1 MELIKFITVYSILTL
16 SIIGYGFL
24 FSNYFT
30 KFNNI
35 NLYNISIGYLGLF
48 GIFFLTFISYSTNII
63 LAHNNYHNLIIHLIG
78 IVSFLF
84 FFKKNYK
91 KISLKYFFLAYLISF
106 FAIFYFKS
114 HDDFSYYHFSFIENI
129 TRNKIEFGLGHFDTA
144 FNHVSSLFYFHSLF
158 KTSLTSHFFYQ
169 IGQLSVVIF
178 VNTILFENIFIK
190 KNSLKLDITFY
201 LSLFCIFFINIF
213 FYRLSEH
220 GTDRSAQILF
230 FLCVILIISIFK
242 NKKYLNEIFEKL
254 LIIFTI
260 IVSIKSFY
268 LLYSLILIIIY
279 LKFYK
284 INYLFNFFRKFN
296 VIKICIPMLILM
308 MIYSLSHSGCFLYP
322 VSITCPETIFWGYEK
337 EKILGFMNWYEL
349 WSKAGASPN
358 FIVDNVPNYLK
369 GLNWVPNWINIYFFN
384 KVSDFILGIL
394 LMFFITFLFFKP
406 KKISFKSFGKFSIIY
421 ILLIIL
427 FLEWFFN
434 HPSLRYGGYVIIFL
448 LLTIP
453 ISVLLENQDL
463 KFKEKFNS
471 IKIIFLIGIIIFAGR
486 NINRLNN
493 EYKIYNYTF
502 YKNPYY
508 RIQDKFFYMQNKKNK
523 FFKKPD
529 YCESINFDSKL
540 NCKKKNGYN
549 FYYFIKN

>member
-1 MELIKFITVYSILTL
+1 MELIKFISIYSILTL

-24 FSNYFT
+24 FSCYFT

-35 NLYNISIGYLGLF
+35 NSSNISIGYIGLF

-63 LAHNNYHNLIIHLIG
+63 LAHSNYHNLIIHLIG

-106 FAIFYFKS
+106 FAIFYFKN

-129 TRNKIEFGLGHFDTA
+129 VRNKIEFGLGHFDTA

-178 VNTILFENIFIK
+178 VNTILFENIFAK
-190 KNSLKLDITFY
+190 KNSSKLDINFY
-201 LSLFCIFFINIF
+201 LCLFCVFFINVF
-213 FYRLSEH
+213 FYRLAEH

-230 FLCVILIISIFK
+230 FLCVILIINIFK
-242 NKKYLNEIFEKL
+242 DKKYLDEIFEKL
-254 LIIFTI
+254 LIIFTL
-260 IVSIKSFY
+260 IVSMKSFY
-268 LLYSLILIIIY
+268 LLYSLILLIIY

-284 INYLFNFFRKFN
+284 INYLFIFFKKFN
-296 VIKICIPMLILM
+296 VIKIYIPMLIFI

-358 FIVDNVPNYLK
+358 FVVDNTSDYLK
-369 GLNWVPNWINIYFFN
+369 GLNWVPNWIDSYFFN
-384 KVSDFILGIL
+384 KVFDFILGIL
-394 LMFFITFLFFKP
+394 FMLLITFLHFMP
-406 KKISFKSFGKFSIIY
+406 KKISFKDFGKISIIY
-421 ILLIIL
+421 IFLIIL
-427 FLEWFFN
+427 LSEWFFN
-434 HPSLRYGGYVIIFL
+434 HPSLRYGGYVLIFL
-448 LLTIP
+448 LFTIP
-453 ISVLLENQDL
+453 ISVLLENQGF
-463 KFKEKFNS
+463 KFKDKINS
-471 IKIIFLIGIIIFAGR
+471 IKIIFLIGIIIFAAR

-493 EYKIYNYTF
+493 ESEIYNYKF

-508 RIQDKFFYMQNKKNK
+508 RIQDNFFYMQNKKNK
-523 FFKKPD
+523 FFKKSD
-529 YCESINFDSKL
+529 YCKSINFETKL
-540 NCKKKNGYN
+540 NCKKKKW
-549 FYYFIKN
+549 I

>member
-1 MELIKFITVYSILTL
+1 MELIQFISIYSILTL

-24 FSNYFT
+24 FSCYFT

-35 NLYNISIGYLGLF
+35 NLSNISIGYIGLF
-48 GIFFLTFISYSTNII
+48 GVFFLTFISYSTNII
-63 LAHNNYHNLIIHLIG
+63 LAHGNYHNLIIHLIG

-129 TRNKIEFGLGHFDTA
+129 TRNKIEFGLGHFDVA

-169 IGQLSVVIF
+169 IGQMSIVIF
-178 VNTILFENIFIK
+178 VNTVLFENIFNN
-190 KNSLKLDITFY
+190 KNTTKLDINFY

-213 FYRLSEH
+213 FYRLAEH

-230 FLCVILIISIFK
+230 FLCVMLIIGILKK
-242 NKKYLNEIFEKL
+242 NDHVDKTFEKL
-254 LIIFTI
+254 LIIFTL

-268 LLYSLILIIIY
+268 LLYSLMLIVIY
-279 LKFYK
+279 FKFYK
-284 INYLFNFFRKFN
+284 IDYLFKFLIKFN
-296 VIKICIPMLILM
+296 VIKICFFMLILM
-308 MIYSLSHSGCFLYP
+308 MIYSFSSSGCLLYP
-322 VSITCPETIFWGYEK
+322 VSITCSETILWGNEK
-337 EKILGFMNWYEL
+337 EKILGFMQWYEL
-349 WSKAGASPN
+349 WSKAGATPN
-358 FIVDNVPNYLK
+358 YRVDNISVYLT
-369 GLNWVPNWINIYFFN
+369 GLNWVENWLDNYFFN

-394 LMFFITFLFFKP
+394 FMIVVTFLFFMP
-406 KKISFKSFGKFSIIY
+406 KNITFKDFNKFLIIY
-421 ILLIIL
+421 LILIIL
-427 FLEWFFN
+427 LLEWFLN
-434 HPSLRYGGYVIIFL
+434 HPSLRYGGYVLIFL
-448 LLTIP
+448 LFTIP
-453 ISVLLENQDL
+453 ISVLLENQ
-463 KFKEKFNS
+463 KFKFREKFIS
-471 IKIIFLIGIIIFAGR
+471 IKIFFIIGIIVFAGR

-493 EYKIYNYTF
+493 EFEIYKYTF

-508 RIQDKFFYMQNKKNK
+508 RVRDNFFYMQNKKKN

-529 YCESINFDSKL
+529 YCKSTNTVSNI
-540 NCKKKNGYN
+540 NCKKKGRYN
-549 FYYFIKN
+549 FYYPIKN